1 MPYGKRDV
9 GGRLYVFSSN
19 GGRQVNTS
27 CLIEAHGEQFFFGN
41 TRGVDFPV
49 PRGKTVHF
57 YVPHNAPQIFHNGR
71 HRFGAAYG
79 DDARD
84 HHYTDTLERILQG
97 TAAAAQ
103 TVSGPNRCTN
113 YVLSKIQHTNAGC
126 TGGSWSNFWGDRNKM
141 SYEDMELF
149 MQHRNGNKDIVT
161 IRNRRF
167 TWDVSLSEV
176 INLLL
181 NNGYNYTDFH
191 CSFCRSAQFVGS
203 IDAVQPALIP

>member
-19 GGRQVNTS
+19 NGRQVNTS

-41 TRGVDFPV
+41 TRGVDFVV

-57 YVPHNAPQIFHNGR
+57 YVPHNAPQIYHNGT
-71 HRFGAAYG
+71 HRFGNAFG

-84 HHYTDTLERILQG
+84 HHYTDTLERILLG

-103 TVSGPNRCTN
+103 TVTGTHRCTN
-113 YVLSKIQHTNAGC
+113 YVLTKIQHTTTGC
-126 TGGSWSNFWGDRNKM
+126 TGGSWSNFWGERNQM
-141 SYEDMELF
+141 SYDDIALF

-161 IRNRRF
+161 IRNRQF
-167 TWDVSLSEV
+167 AADITLSQV

-181 NNGYNYTDFH
+181 ANGYNYTDFH

-203 IDAVQPALIP
+203 IAAVQP